1 MKTKRTIWFAFI
13 IGGQMKKRTIEIKLR
28 LTPEEAKSLNDAV
41 VSTGRSRE
49 SYLRSLI
56 SGCMPYHLPSET
68 LTNTLNEI
76 RYIGNNLNQIARVA
90 NKNGMIDSTSY
101 EANVGKLFK
110 ELSTIRASIAEGTKI
125 EISIPYGDY

>member
-1 MKTKRTIWFAFI
+1 
-13 IGGQMKKRTIEIKLR
+13 MKKRTIEIKLR

-56 SGCMPYHLPSET
+56 SGCVPYQLPSET

-90 NKNGMIDSTSY
+90 NKNGIIDSTAY
-101 EANVGKLFK
+101 ETNVAKLFK
-110 ELSTIRASIAEGTKI
+110 ELSTLRSAIAEGTKI
-125 EISIPYGDY
+125 EVSIPYGDH